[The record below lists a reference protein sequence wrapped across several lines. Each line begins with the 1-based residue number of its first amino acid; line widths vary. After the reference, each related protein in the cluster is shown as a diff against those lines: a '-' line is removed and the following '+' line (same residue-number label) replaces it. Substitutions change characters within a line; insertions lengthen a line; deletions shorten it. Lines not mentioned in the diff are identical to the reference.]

1 MVTDLYFRLNYNTSK
16 DNLKGEIDMI
26 EKNYKF
32 KNSSEKVIEKIVE
45 DDNLLLNHMIL
56 TKGTGLP
63 EHFSNSNVYMI
74 IVKGTMTMR
83 LGEQEEQKYSQGNI
97 INIPYNIKMNINNFH
112 DEILEFF
119 VIKAP
124 NPKYFTGK

>member
-1 MVTDLYFRLNYNTSK
+1 MVTDLYFRLNYNTSI
-16 DNLKGEIDMI
+16 DIMKGEITMI

-32 KNSSEKVIEKIVE
+32 KNSSEKTIEKIIE

-63 EHFSNSNVYMI
+63 EHFSNSNVYMVI
-74 IVKGTMTMR
+74 IRGILTIK
-83 LGEQEEQKYSQGNI
+83 LGEQEEKEYPQGDI
-97 INIPYNIKMNINNFH
+97 VNIPYNIKMNINNFN

-124 NPKYFTGK
+124 NPK

>member
-1 MVTDLYFRLNYNTSK
+1 
-16 DNLKGEIDMI
+16 MI

-32 KNSSEKVIEKIVE
+32 KNSSEKDIEKVI
-45 DDNLLLNHMIL
+45 DDENLLLMHMTF

-63 EHFSNSNVYMI
+63 EHFSNSNVYMVV
-74 IVKGTMTMR
+74 VKGILSLK
-83 LGEQEEQKYSQGNI
+83 LGEQEEKEYLEGNV
-97 INIPYNIKMNINNFH
+97 INIPYNIQMNVNNFN

-124 NPKYFTGK
+124 NPKNYVSK

>member
-1 MVTDLYFRLNYNTSK
+1 MT
-16 DNLKGEIDMI
+16 
-26 EKNYKF
+26 
-32 KNSSEKVIEKIVE
+32 
-45 DDNLLLNHMIL
+45 L

-74 IVKGTMTMR
+74 IVRGILTIK
-83 LGEQEEQKYSQGNI
+83 LGEQEEKEYTQGNI
-97 INIPYNIKMNINNFH
+97 INIPYDVKMNINNFN

-124 NPKYFTGK
+124 NPKNYIVK